1 MNFDDL
7 VLTVEEAFRNEILA
21 VFKIYSRVRVRVV
34 AIAILFSIHSTHHHR
49 ERSIKGLCLPPV
61 WDERSFR
68 KPNNHK
74 KTYLG
79 HLGSMH
85 SVLQS
90 ILQA

>member
-61 WDERSFR
+61 WDERSFSCENECR
-68 KPNNHK
+68 
-74 KTYLG
+74 YLPQRNE
-79 HLGSMH
+79 HCC
-85 SVLQS
+85 
-90 ILQA
+90 